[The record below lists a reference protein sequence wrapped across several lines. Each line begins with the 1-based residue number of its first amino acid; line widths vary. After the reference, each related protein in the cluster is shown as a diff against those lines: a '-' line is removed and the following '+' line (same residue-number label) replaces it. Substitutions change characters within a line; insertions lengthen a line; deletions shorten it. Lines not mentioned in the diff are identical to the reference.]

1 MSDGHNTKVTENP
14 LNENWKDF
22 KKLWERINKRYAYT
36 CEFDGA
42 ELIKKSI
49 EVINIE
55 PRVAKL
61 PYTLTKGEQEGTD
74 FNIEKTE
81 TKNST
86 GHRIALPIMT
96 LSGKLPKARH

>member
-1 MSDGHNTKVTENP
+1 M
-14 LNENWKDF
+14 
-22 KKLWERINKRYAYT
+22 WERINKRYAYT

-81 TKNST
+81 TKKLDRTQDSFADYDLI
-86 GHRIALPIMT
+86 GEIA
-96 LSGKLPKARH
+96 KARH